1 MARVSRKAVISE
13 ERESCPSIV
22 PEKIYNA
29 AAYVRLSVEGEDLE
43 KNRES
48 ISTQRYMLEKYIEK
62 QPDMRLAA
70 VFCDNG
76 ETGTDFERPGFEQMM
91 DQVRHREIDCIVVK
105 DLSRFGRNYVE
116 TGYYLEKIFPYM
128 GIRLVAVNDGY
139 DTLSGDTDGM
149 VVSLKN
155 LVNDLYAKDISRK
168 INSTFETMRA
178 KGQITSGHPPYGYLR
193 SGEDRHRLVID
204 RETAP
209 VVRDIFRWRLEGLG
223 AAQTARRL
231 NDGGALSP
239 PMFHYRHGNRKDKP
253 TGVSAIWKAYHI
265 RFMLQNPA
273 YAGHTA
279 QGKVKESLSD
289 GIPLKK
295 TAREDWIIVRDTHEG
310 IIDQETFE
318 RVQELVEQR
327 RLEAREIRGK
337 YATSE
342 NILKGLLVCA
352 DCGKKMMRHKSVSP
366 AGTARYVFQ
375 CSTYAENLGGQGCS
389 IKRVGEPELKE
400 CILQSL
406 QVQIRLAVELEEML
420 GRLQKKPEFREKGKE
435 LSERKKQLQQKIR
448 RNVSLRG
455 SLYESLSDHTLT
467 ETEYLSLKRQYEEE
481 AERLR
486 GELDK
491 TEKQEQQEIRA
502 FSPQNKWLAALKKY
516 QEGKADGEGLELSRQ
531 MALELLRQIRVSG
544 YNEVEI
550 TWNFQDEFTRLAREA
565 GKYERTVGKGGDF
578 GASKC
583 GAVPCAGGAGNTMDS
598 MDEDIADGIHGIGEV
613 AGA

>member
-1 MARVSRKAVISE
+1 MARVSRKAAIWGEGKNCLAVI
-13 ERESCPSIV
+13 
-22 PEKIYNA
+22 PEKIYNV
-29 AAYVRLSVEGEDLE
+29 AAYVRLSVEGDKLE
-43 KNRES
+43 KNREA

-62 QPDMRLAA
+62 QPDMRLTA

-91 DQVRHREIDCIVVK
+91 DEVRHRKIDCIVVK

-139 DTLSGDTDGM
+139 DTLSGDTDEM

-193 SGEDRHRLVID
+193 SREDRHRLVID
-204 RETAP
+204 QETAP
-209 VVRDIFRWRLEGLG
+209 VIRDIFQWRLEGEG
-223 AAQTARRL
+223 MAQIARRL
-231 NDGGALSP
+231 NDRGVLSP

-253 TGVSAIWKAYHI
+253 SGVSAIWRAYHV

-273 YAGHTA
+273 YAGHMA

-295 TAREDWIIVRDTHEG
+295 TAREEWVIVKNTHEG
-310 IIDQETFE
+310 IIDQETFD

-327 RLEAREIRGK
+327 RQESRKIRGK
-337 YATSE
+337 YETTE
-342 NILKGLLVCA
+342 NILKGFLICE
-352 DCGKKMMRHKSVSP
+352 DCGTKMMRYKSVSP
-366 AGTARYVFQ
+366 AGTPRYVFN
-375 CSTYAENLGGQGCS
+375 CRVYGENLGGQGCS
-389 IKRVGEPELKE
+389 IKSVGEPELKE

-406 QVQIRLAVELEEML
+406 QVQIGLAVELEGML
-420 GRLQKKPEFREKGKE
+420 ERLQKKTKFQEKGEE
-435 LSERKKQLQQKIR
+435 LSDRKKQLQQKIK
-448 RNVSLRG
+448 RNISLRG

-467 ETEYLSLKRQYEEE
+467 EAEYLSLKRQYEED

-486 GELDK
+486 EELEEA
-491 TEKQEQQEIRA
+491 EKEERQGIWA
-502 FSPQNKWLAALKKY
+502 LSLQNKWITTLKKY
-516 QEGKADGEGLELSRQ
+516 QKRMASGEKLELSRQ
-531 MALELLRQIRVSG
+531 MAVELVKQIRVSG
-544 YNEVEI
+544 YSEVEI
-550 TWNFQDEFTRLAREA
+550 TWNFQDEFARLFQEA
-565 GKYERTVGKGGDF
+565 ESFEKMGK
-578 GASKC
+578 A
-583 GAVPCAGGAGNTMDS
+583 DS
-598 MDEDIADGIHGIGEV
+598 MIGEE
-613 AGA
+613 AEA

>member
-1 MARVSRKAVISE
+1 MARVSRKASIAGERKKCLAVI
-13 ERESCPSIV
+13 
-22 PEKIYNA
+22 PEKIYNV
-29 AAYVRLSVEGEDLE
+29 AAYVRLSVEGDNLK

-62 QPDMRLAA
+62 QPDMRLTA

-91 DQVRHREIDCIVVK
+91 DEVRHRKIDCIVVK

-139 DTLSGDTDGM
+139 DTLSGDADEM

-168 INSTFETMRA
+168 IHSTFETMRA

-193 SGEDRHRLVID
+193 SKEDRHRLVID
-204 RETAP
+204 QETAP
-209 VVRDIFRWRLEGLG
+209 VIRDIFQWRLEGHG
-223 AAQTARRL
+223 MAQIARRL
-231 NDGGALSP
+231 NDEGVLSP

-253 TGVSAIWKAYHI
+253 FGVSAIWKAYHI

-279 QGKVKESLSD
+279 QGKVKKSLSD

-295 TAREDWIIVRDTHEG
+295 TAREDWVIVKNTHEG
-310 IIDQETFE
+310 IIDQGTFD

-327 RLEAREIRGK
+327 CQEARKIRGK
-337 YATSE
+337 YETTQ
-342 NILKGLLVCA
+342 NILKGFLVCG

-375 CSTYAENLGGQGCS
+375 CNTYAENLSGQGCS
-389 IKRVGEPELKE
+389 IKSVGEPELKE

-406 QVQIRLAVELEEML
+406 QVQAGLAVELEGVLE
-420 GRLQKKPEFREKGKE
+420 RLQKKPEFQEKRKE

-448 RNVSLRG
+448 HNISLRG
-455 SLYESLSDHTLT
+455 SLYESLSDHTLM

-486 GELDK
+486 GEL
-491 TEKQEQQEIRA
+491 EKVEKKERQEIKA
-502 FSPQNKWLAALKKY
+502 LSLQNKGIITIKKY
-516 QEGKADGEGLELSRQ
+516 QKGKDDGKKTELSRQ
-531 MALELLRQIRVSG
+531 MAVELIKQIRVSG

-550 TWNFQDEFTRLAREA
+550 IWNFQDEFARLFQEA
-565 GKYERTVGKGGDF
+565 ERFERMEET
-578 GASKC
+578 
-583 GAVPCAGGAGNTMDS
+583 
-598 MDEDIADGIHGIGEV
+598 DGIPKTGEV

>member
-1 MARVSRKAVISE
+1 MARVSRKAAISGEGKRCLAVIP
-13 ERESCPSIV
+13 ER
-22 PEKIYNA
+22 IYNV
-29 AAYVRLSVEGEDLE
+29 AAYVRLSVEGDNLE

-62 QPDMRLAA
+62 QPDMRLTA

-76 ETGTDFERPGFEQMM
+76 ETGTDFERPGFEKMM
-91 DQVRHREIDCIVVK
+91 DEVRHRKIDCIVVK

-139 DTLSGDTDGM
+139 DTLSGDADEM

-178 KGQITSGHPPYGYLR
+178 KDQMTSGHPPYGYLR
-193 SGEDRHRLVID
+193 SREDRHRLVVD
-204 RETAP
+204 QETAP
-209 VVRDIFRWRLEGLG
+209 VIRDIFRWRLEGHG
-223 AAQTARRL
+223 MAQIARRL
-231 NDGGALSP
+231 NDGGILSP

-253 TGVSAIWKAYHI
+253 SGVSAIWKAYHI

-295 TAREDWIIVRDTHEG
+295 TAREDWVIVKNTHEG
-310 IIDQETFE
+310 IIDQETFD

-327 RLEAREIRGK
+327 CQESRKIRGK
-337 YATSE
+337 YETTE
-342 NILKGLLVCA
+342 NILKGFLVCR
-352 DCGKKMMRHKSVSP
+352 DCGTKMMRYKSVSP
-366 AGTARYVFQ
+366 AGTPRYVFN
-375 CSTYAENLGGQGCS
+375 CRVYAENLGGQGCS
-389 IKRVGEPELKE
+389 IKSVGEPELKE

-406 QVQIRLAVELEEML
+406 QVQIGLAVELEGML
-420 GRLQKKPEFREKGKE
+420 ERLQKKPEFQEKGKE
-435 LSERKKQLQQKIR
+435 ISERKKQLQQKIK
-448 RNVSLRG
+448 RNISLRG

-486 GELDK
+486 GELEEA
-491 TEKQEQQEIRA
+491 EKEERQGIKA
-502 FSPQNKWLAALKKY
+502 LSPQNKWITTLKMY
-516 QEGKADGEGLELSRQ
+516 QKRMVSGEKLELSRQ
-531 MALELLRQIRVSG
+531 MAVELVKQIRVSG

-550 TWNFQDEFTRLAREA
+550 TWNFQDEFARLFQEA
-565 GKYERTVGKGGDF
+565 QNFEKRGE
-578 GASKC
+578 A
-583 GAVPCAGGAGNTMDS
+583 
-598 MDEDIADGIHGIGEV
+598 DESQNIGEE
-613 AGA
+613 AEA

>member
-1 MARVSRKAVISE
+1 MARVSRKASIAGERKKCLAVI
-13 ERESCPSIV
+13 
-22 PEKIYNA
+22 PEKIYNV
-29 AAYVRLSVEGEDLE
+29 AAYVRLSVEGDNLK

-62 QPDMRLAA
+62 QPDMRLTA

-91 DQVRHREIDCIVVK
+91 DEVRHRKIDCIVVK

-139 DTLSGDTDGM
+139 DTLSGNADEM

-193 SGEDRHRLVID
+193 SKEDRHRLVID
-204 RETAP
+204 QETAP
-209 VVRDIFRWRLEGLG
+209 VIRDIFQWRLEGHG
-223 AAQTARRL
+223 MAQIARRL
-231 NDGGALSP
+231 NDEGVLSP

-253 TGVSAIWKAYHI
+253 SGVSAIWKAYHI

-279 QGKVKESLSD
+279 QGKVKKSLSD

-295 TAREDWIIVRDTHEG
+295 TAREDWVIVKNTHEG
-310 IIDQETFE
+310 IIDQGTFD

-327 RLEAREIRGK
+327 CQEARNIRGK
-337 YATSE
+337 YETTE
-342 NILKGLLVCA
+342 NILKGFLICG

-375 CSTYAENLGGQGCS
+375 CNTYAENLSGQGCS
-389 IKRVGEPELKE
+389 IKSVGEPELKE

-406 QVQIRLAVELEEML
+406 QVQAGLAVELEGVLE
-420 GRLQKKPEFREKGKE
+420 RLQKKPEFQEKRKE

-448 RNVSLRG
+448 HNISLRG
-455 SLYESLSDHTLT
+455 SLYESLSDHTLM

-486 GELDK
+486 DEL
-491 TEKQEQQEIRA
+491 EKVEKKERQEIKA
-502 FSPQNKWLAALKKY
+502 LSLQSKWIITIKKY
-516 QEGKADGEGLELSRQ
+516 QKGKDDRKKTELSRQ
-531 MALELLRQIRVSG
+531 MAVELIKQIRVSG

-550 TWNFQDEFTRLAREA
+550 IWNFQDEFARLFQEA
-565 GKYERTVGKGGDF
+565 ESLERMGG
-578 GASKC
+578 
-583 GAVPCAGGAGNTMDS
+583 T
-598 MDEDIADGIHGIGEV
+598 DGIPKIGEV
-613 AGA
+613 AEA

>member
-1 MARVSRKAVISE
+1 MARVSRKAAMSGKEKSCLVAMP
-13 ERESCPSIV
+13 ERV
-22 PEKIYNA
+22 YNV
-29 AAYVRLSVEGEDLE
+29 AAYVRLSVEGEDME

-62 QPDMRLAA
+62 QPDMRLVA

-91 DQVRHREIDCIVVK
+91 DEVRRRNVDCIVVK

-128 GIRLVAVNDGY
+128 GIRLVAVNDRY
-139 DTLSGDTDGM
+139 DTLSGDANEM

-193 SGEDRHRLVID
+193 SEEDRHRLVID
-204 RETAP
+204 QETASIIK
-209 VVRDIFRWRLEGLG
+209 DIFQWRLEGHG
-223 AAQTARRL
+223 MAQIARRL
-231 NDGGALSP
+231 NDGGVLSP

-253 TGVSAIWKAYHI
+253 TGTSAIWKAYHV

-279 QGKVKESLSD
+279 QGKVKKSLSD
-289 GIPLKK
+289 GLPLQRK
-295 TAREDWIIVRDTHEG
+295 AQEDWVIVRNTHEG
-310 IIDQETFE
+310 IIDQETFD

-327 RLEAREIRGK
+327 CREARKIRGK
-337 YATSE
+337 YETTE
-342 NILKGLLVCA
+342 NILKGLLICT
-352 DCGKKMMRHKSVSP
+352 DCGTKMIRYKSVSP
-366 AGTARYVFQ
+366 AGTARYVFN
-375 CSTYAENLGGQGCS
+375 CRVYAENLGGQGCS
-389 IKRVGEPELKE
+389 LKSVGEPELKE

-406 QVQIRLAVELEEML
+406 QVQIRLAMELERML
-420 GRLQKKPEFREKGKE
+420 ERLEKNPKFRERGKE
-435 LSERKKQLQQKIR
+435 LSDRKKQLQQKIR
-448 RNVSLRG
+448 RNISLRG

-467 ETEYLSLKRQYEEE
+467 ETEYLSLKRQYEGE

-486 GELDK
+486 REL
-491 TEKQEQQEIRA
+491 EEAEEQEHWEIKA
-502 FSPQNKWLAALKKY
+502 LSPQNKWIAVLKKC
-516 QEGKADGEGLELSRQ
+516 QGERKTGEKMALTRQ
-531 MALELLRQIRVSG
+531 MAVELIKCIRVSG

-550 TWNFQDEFTRLAREA
+550 IWNFQDEFARLVQEAERFGKVGETEGIRGIGKEA
-565 GKYERTVGKGGDF
+565 G
-578 GASKC
+578 A
-583 GAVPCAGGAGNTMDS
+583 
-598 MDEDIADGIHGIGEV
+598 
-613 AGA
+613 

>member
-1 MARVSRKAVISE
+1 MARVSRKAVIWGE
-13 ERESCPSIV
+13 GKNCLAVI
-22 PEKIYNA
+22 PEKIYNV
-29 AAYVRLSVEGEDLE
+29 AAYVRLSVEGDKLE
-43 KNRES
+43 KNREA

-62 QPDMRLAA
+62 QPDMRLTA

-91 DQVRHREIDCIVVK
+91 DEVRHRKIDCIVVK

-139 DTLSGDTDGM
+139 DTLSGDTDEM

-193 SGEDRHRLVID
+193 SREDRHRLVID
-204 RETAP
+204 QETAP
-209 VVRDIFRWRLEGLG
+209 VIRDIFQWRLEGEG
-223 AAQTARRL
+223 MAQIARRL
-231 NDGGALSP
+231 NDRGVLSP

-253 TGVSAIWKAYHI
+253 SGVSAIWRAYHV

-273 YAGHTA
+273 YAGHMA

-295 TAREDWIIVRDTHEG
+295 TAREEWVIVKNTHEG
-310 IIDQETFE
+310 IIDQETFD

-327 RLEAREIRGK
+327 RQESRKIRGK
-337 YATSE
+337 YETTE
-342 NILKGLLVCA
+342 NILKGFLICE
-352 DCGKKMMRHKSVSP
+352 DCGTKMMRYKSVSP
-366 AGTARYVFQ
+366 AGTPRYVFN
-375 CSTYAENLGGQGCS
+375 CRVYGENLGGQGCS
-389 IKRVGEPELKE
+389 IKSVGEPELKE

-406 QVQIRLAVELEEML
+406 QVQIGLAVELEGML
-420 GRLQKKPEFREKGKE
+420 ERLQKKTKFREKGEE
-435 LSERKKQLQQKIR
+435 LSDRKKQLQQKIK
-448 RNVSLRG
+448 RNISLRG

-467 ETEYLSLKRQYEEE
+467 EAEYLSLKRQYEED

-486 GELDK
+486 EELEEA
-491 TEKQEQQEIRA
+491 EKEERQGIWA
-502 FSPQNKWLAALKKY
+502 LSLQNKWITTLKKY
-516 QEGKADGEGLELSRQ
+516 QKRMASGEKLELSRQ
-531 MALELLRQIRVSG
+531 MAVELVKQIRVSG
-544 YNEVEI
+544 YSEVEI
-550 TWNFQDEFTRLAREA
+550 TWNFQDEFARLFQEA
-565 GKYERTVGKGGDF
+565 ESFEKMGK
-578 GASKC
+578 A
-583 GAVPCAGGAGNTMDS
+583 DS
-598 MDEDIADGIHGIGEV
+598 MIGEE
-613 AGA
+613 AEA

>member
-1 MARVSRKAVISE
+1 MARVSRKASIAGEGKDCLAVI
-13 ERESCPSIV
+13 
-22 PEKIYNA
+22 PEKIYNV
-29 AAYVRLSVEGEDLE
+29 AAYVRLSVEGDNLK

-62 QPDMRLAA
+62 QPDMRLTA

-91 DQVRHREIDCIVVK
+91 DEVRHRKIDCIVVK

-116 TGYYLEKIFPYM
+116 TGYYLEKIFPCM

-139 DTLSGDTDGM
+139 DTLSGDADEM

-193 SGEDRHRLVID
+193 SKEDRHRLVID
-204 RETAP
+204 QETAP
-209 VVRDIFRWRLEGLG
+209 VIRDIFQWRLEGHG
-223 AAQTARRL
+223 MAQIARRL
-231 NDGGALSP
+231 NDEGVLSP

-253 TGVSAIWKAYHI
+253 SGVSAIWKAYHI

-279 QGKVKESLSD
+279 QGKVKKSLSD

-295 TAREDWIIVRDTHEG
+295 TAREDWVIVKNTHEG
-310 IIDQETFE
+310 IIDQGTFD

-327 RLEAREIRGK
+327 CQEARKIRGK
-337 YATSE
+337 YETTE
-342 NILKGLLVCA
+342 NILKGFLVCG

-375 CSTYAENLGGQGCS
+375 CNTYAENLSGQGCS
-389 IKRVGEPELKE
+389 IKSVGEPKLKE
-400 CILQSL
+400 CILKSL
-406 QVQIRLAVELEEML
+406 KVQAGLAVELEGML
-420 GRLQKKPEFREKGKE
+420 ERVQKKPEFQEKRKE

-448 RNVSLRG
+448 HNISLRG
-455 SLYESLSDHTLT
+455 SLYESLSDHTLM

-486 GELDK
+486 GEL
-491 TEKQEQQEIRA
+491 EKVEKKERQEIKA
-502 FSPQNKWLAALKKY
+502 LSLQNKWINTIKKY
-516 QEGKADGEGLELSRQ
+516 QKGKNDGKKTELSRQ
-531 MALELLRQIRVSG
+531 MAVELIKQIRVSG

-550 TWNFQDEFTRLAREA
+550 IWNFQDEFARLFQEA
-565 GKYERTVGKGGDF
+565 ESLERMGG
-578 GASKC
+578 
-583 GAVPCAGGAGNTMDS
+583 T
-598 MDEDIADGIHGIGEV
+598 DGIPKIGEV
-613 AGA
+613 AEA

>member
-1 MARVSRKAVISE
+1 MARVSRKAAISGEGKRCLAVIP
-13 ERESCPSIV
+13 ER
-22 PEKIYNA
+22 IYNV
-29 AAYVRLSVEGEDLE
+29 AAYVRLSVEGDNLE

-62 QPDMRLAA
+62 QPDMRLTA

-76 ETGTDFERPGFEQMM
+76 ETGTDFERPGFEKMM
-91 DQVRHREIDCIVVK
+91 DEVRHRKIDCIVVK

-139 DTLSGDTDGM
+139 DTLSGDADEM

-178 KGQITSGHPPYGYLR
+178 KGQMTSGHPPYGYLR
-193 SGEDRHRLVID
+193 SREDRHRLVVD
-204 RETAP
+204 QETAP
-209 VVRDIFRWRLEGLG
+209 VIRDIFRWRLEGHG
-223 AAQTARRL
+223 MAQIARRL
-231 NDGGALSP
+231 NDGGILSP

-253 TGVSAIWKAYHI
+253 SGVSAIWKAYHI

-295 TAREDWIIVRDTHEG
+295 TAREDWVIVKNTHEG
-310 IIDQETFE
+310 IIDQETFD
-318 RVQELVEQR
+318 RVQERDEQR
-327 RLEAREIRGK
+327 CQESRKIRGK
-337 YATSE
+337 YEPTE
-342 NILKGLLVCA
+342 NILKGFLVCR
-352 DCGKKMMRHKSVSP
+352 DCGTKMMRYKSVSP
-366 AGTARYVFQ
+366 AGTPRYVFN
-375 CSTYAENLGGQGCS
+375 CRVYAENLGGQGCS
-389 IKRVGEPELKE
+389 IKSVGEPELKE

-406 QVQIRLAVELEEML
+406 QVQIGLAVELEGML
-420 GRLQKKPEFREKGKE
+420 ERLQKKPEFQEKGKE
-435 LSERKKQLQQKIR
+435 ISERKKQLQQKIK
-448 RNVSLRG
+448 RNISLRG

-486 GELDK
+486 GELEEA
-491 TEKQEQQEIRA
+491 EKEERQGIKA
-502 FSPQNKWLAALKKY
+502 LSPQNKWITTLKMY
-516 QEGKADGEGLELSRQ
+516 QKRMVSGEKLELSRQ
-531 MALELLRQIRVSG
+531 MAVELVKQIRVSG

-550 TWNFQDEFTRLAREA
+550 TWNFQDEFARLFQEA
-565 GKYERTVGKGGDF
+565 QNFEKRGE
-578 GASKC
+578 A
-583 GAVPCAGGAGNTMDS
+583 
-598 MDEDIADGIHGIGEV
+598 DESQNIGEE
-613 AGA
+613 AEA

>member
-1 MARVSRKAVISE
+1 MARVSRKASIAGERKKCLAVI
-13 ERESCPSIV
+13 
-22 PEKIYNA
+22 PEKIYNV
-29 AAYVRLSVEGEDLE
+29 AAYVRLSVEGDNLK

-62 QPDMRLAA
+62 QPDMRLTA

-91 DQVRHREIDCIVVK
+91 DEVRHRKIDCIVVK

-139 DTLSGDTDGM
+139 DTLSGDADEM

-193 SGEDRHRLVID
+193 SKEDRHRLVID
-204 RETAP
+204 QETAP
-209 VVRDIFRWRLEGLG
+209 VIRDIFQWRLEGHG
-223 AAQTARRL
+223 MAQIARRL
-231 NDGGALSP
+231 NDEGVLSP

-253 TGVSAIWKAYHI
+253 SGVSAIWKAYHI

-279 QGKVKESLSD
+279 QGKVKKSLSD

-295 TAREDWIIVRDTHEG
+295 TAREDWVIVKNTHEG
-310 IIDQETFE
+310 IIDQGTFD

-327 RLEAREIRGK
+327 CQEARKIRGK
-337 YATSE
+337 YETTQ
-342 NILKGLLVCA
+342 NILKGFLICG

-375 CSTYAENLGGQGCS
+375 CNTYAENLSGQGCS
-389 IKRVGEPELKE
+389 IKSVGEPELKE

-406 QVQIRLAVELEEML
+406 QVQAGLAVELEGVLE
-420 GRLQKKPEFREKGKE
+420 RLQKKPEFQEKRKE

-448 RNVSLRG
+448 HNISLRG
-455 SLYESLSDHTLT
+455 SLYESLSDHTLM

-486 GELDK
+486 GEL
-491 TEKQEQQEIRA
+491 EKVEKKERQEIKA
-502 FSPQNKWLAALKKY
+502 LSLQNKWIITIKKY
-516 QEGKADGEGLELSRQ
+516 QKGKDDGKKTELSRQ
-531 MALELLRQIRVSG
+531 MAVELIKQIRVSG

-550 TWNFQDEFTRLAREA
+550 IWNFQDEFARLFQEA
-565 GKYERTVGKGGDF
+565 ESLERMGG
-578 GASKC
+578 
-583 GAVPCAGGAGNTMDS
+583 T
-598 MDEDIADGIHGIGEV
+598 DGIPKIGEV
-613 AGA
+613 AEA

>member
-1 MARVSRKAVISE
+1 MARVSRKASIAGERKKCLAVI
-13 ERESCPSIV
+13 
-22 PEKIYNA
+22 PEKIYNV
-29 AAYVRLSVEGEDLE
+29 AAYVRLSVEGDNLK

-62 QPDMRLAA
+62 QPDMRLTA

-91 DQVRHREIDCIVVK
+91 DEVRHRKIDCIVVK

-116 TGYYLEKIFPYM
+116 TGYYLEKIFPCM

-139 DTLSGDTDGM
+139 DTLSGDADEM

-193 SGEDRHRLVID
+193 SKEDRHRLVID
-204 RETAP
+204 QETAP
-209 VVRDIFRWRLEGLG
+209 VIRDIFQWRLEGHG
-223 AAQTARRL
+223 MAQIARRL
-231 NDGGALSP
+231 NDEGVLSP

-253 TGVSAIWKAYHI
+253 SGVSAIWKAYHI

-279 QGKVKESLSD
+279 QGKVKKSLSD

-295 TAREDWIIVRDTHEG
+295 TAREDWVIVKNTHEG
-310 IIDQETFE
+310 IIDQGTFD

-327 RLEAREIRGK
+327 CQEARKIRGK
-337 YATSE
+337 YETTE
-342 NILKGLLVCA
+342 NILKGFLICG

-375 CSTYAENLGGQGCS
+375 CNTYAENLSGQGCS
-389 IKRVGEPELKE
+389 IKSVGEPKLKE
-400 CILQSL
+400 CILKSL
-406 QVQIRLAVELEEML
+406 KVQAGLAVELEGML
-420 GRLQKKPEFREKGKE
+420 ERVQKKPEFQEKGKE

-448 RNVSLRG
+448 HNISLRG
-455 SLYESLSDHTLT
+455 SLYESLSDHTLM

-486 GELDK
+486 GELEEA
-491 TEKQEQQEIRA
+491 EKKERQEIKA
-502 FSPQNKWLAALKKY
+502 LSLQNKWINTIKKY
-516 QEGKADGEGLELSRQ
+516 QKGKNDGKKTELSRQ
-531 MALELLRQIRVSG
+531 MAVELIKQIRVSG

-550 TWNFQDEFTRLAREA
+550 IWNFQDEFARLFQEA
-565 GKYERTVGKGGDF
+565 ESLERMGETD
-578 GASKC
+578 
-583 GAVPCAGGAGNTMDS
+583 
-598 MDEDIADGIHGIGEV
+598 DIPKIGEV
-613 AGA
+613 AEA